1 MAFLEFLKL
10 ALFAITRNNGAPS
23 AIPAFSPGS
32 GSTARCAARSGGGH
46 KPWGS
51 TWPS

>member
-23 AIPAFSPGS
+23 AKAVHTRFF
-32 GSTARCAARSGGGH
+32 
-46 KPWGS
+46 
-51 TWPS
+51 